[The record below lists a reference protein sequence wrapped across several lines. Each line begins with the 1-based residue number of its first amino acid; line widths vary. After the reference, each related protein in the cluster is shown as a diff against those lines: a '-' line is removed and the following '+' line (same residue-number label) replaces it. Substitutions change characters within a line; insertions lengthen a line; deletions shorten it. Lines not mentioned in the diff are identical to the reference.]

1 MYSQK
6 PIPFPFQETKKK
18 PQSVKKEPVSIKA
31 TEKPEAPH
39 SSRKASLSPLAAFL
53 FLELFSNQKGDDS
66 IGSA

>member
-18 PQSVKKEPVSIKA
+18 TQPVRKEPVPIAA
-31 TEKPEAPH
+31 TEKPEAPYI
-39 SSRKASLSPLAAFL
+39 SRKASLSPLAALL
-53 FLELFSNQKGDDS
+53 FLELFANQKGDDH